1 MRRILAICT
10 SHIGGVLLITPAVE
24 LLHRYFPEAEISV
37 LVRRGTEAVLEN
49 NPFIKE
55 IYTDGEVTSNQQMHK
70 GTKSSLAKRLSQI
83 PRGLRLIRQLR
94 RQNFDLAVDFNGGD
108 RAAIYAFLS
117 GARERVGFKP
127 TGGFLGKASLFTAM
141 YSITEPK
148 HRVLETAELVSLF
161 AQSRLKAG
169 FDVPKKVGPLVLRP
183 GEKNLRWAEAEWEKE
198 SAPAALRVL
207 LHPTSRVAYKCW
219 APAKWAEVVQRF
231 QTNFDAQVM
240 VTCSPD
246 PKEIELA
253 KAVLNLCETRP
264 AERLGTMN
272 LGQLAALIQCAD
284 LFLGVDSAPM
294 HIAAAVGTPVVA
306 VFGPSRDAMWSPWG
320 ENNRVVRR
328 PCSCLDQKKNVCS
341 PEKGMDCMNNI
352 PSEEVYQT
360 ASEILSARGDRR
372 SKESFTSTI

>member
-55 IYTDGEVTSNQQMHK
+55 IYTDGEITSNQQMHK
-70 GTKSSLAKRLSQI
+70 RTKCSLPKRLGQI

-94 RQNFDLAVDFNGGD
+94 RQKFDLAVDFNGGD
-108 RAAIYAFLS
+108 RSAILAFFS
-117 GARERVGFKP
+117 GARERICYKP
-127 TGGFLGKASLFTAM
+127 TGGFAGKASLFTAT
-141 YSITEPK
+141 YPPITGKK
-148 HRVLETAELVSLF
+148 HRVLENAELVSLF
-161 AQSRLKAG
+161 AQIRSKCDSGALPAG
-169 FDVPKKVGPLVLRP
+169 SLVLRP
-183 GEKNLRWAEAEWEKE
+183 TEKNLSWAEAEWQKE
-198 SAPAALRVL
+198 SAPTAPRVL

-231 QTNFDAQVM
+231 QTTFGAQVM

-246 PKEIELA
+246 PKEVELA
-253 KAVLNLCETRP
+253 KAVLDLCATRP
-264 AERLGTMN
+264 AQRLGAMN

-294 HIAAAVGTPVVA
+294 HMAAAVGTPVVA
-306 VFGPSRDAMWSPWG
+306 VFGPSCDTVWSPWG
-320 ENNRVVRR
+320 KNNCVIRR
-328 PCSCLDQKKNVCS
+328 PCACLDQKRNVCS
-341 PEKGMDCMNNI
+341 LEKGVNCLNSI
-352 PSEEVYQT
+352 PVEEVFK
-360 ASEILSARGDRR
+360 AAAEILEMRPTEWTKDGLAPAN
-372 SKESFTSTI
+372 